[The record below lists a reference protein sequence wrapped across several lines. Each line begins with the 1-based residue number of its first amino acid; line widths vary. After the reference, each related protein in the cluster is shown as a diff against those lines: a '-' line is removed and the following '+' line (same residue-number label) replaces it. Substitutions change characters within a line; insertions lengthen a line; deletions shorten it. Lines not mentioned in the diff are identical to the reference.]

1 MGRTDVEQATD
12 GRSYVTAFTPYA
24 YLDETASSSGE
35 AYSPGEDLGFI
46 AVATDPNGDPGDEP
60 TVTAIR
66 SLEGSGVAGDISFDA
81 WTEGNVI
88 RASKSDVRVFTAG
101 GQQLGLNV
109 PLPKGLYIVS
119 DGSYSK
125 KLIIE

>member
-1 MGRTDVEQATD
+1 VENAPD
-12 GRSYVTAFTPYA
+12 GHIYVTAFTPYA

-35 AYSPGEDLGFI
+35 AYSPGEDLGII
-46 AVATDPNGDPGDEP
+46 AIATDPNGDPEDEP

-66 SLEGSGVAGDISFDA
+66 SLEGSCVAGESSFDA
-81 WTEGNVI
+81 WTEGNII
-88 RASKSDVRVFTAG
+88 RSSKSGVRVFTPG

-119 DGSYSK
+119 DGTESK